1 MKKAKSWLKS
11 LLGMK
16 KDSEYSDDMKMKR
29 RWSFGRRRLTKEED
43 SAIAVDNEFPVVV
56 VDSPWLVRS
65 YYVPADSE
73 KQNKH
78 AVALA
83 AARASA
89 AVAELT
95 GGQGKGDGM
104 KREMRAAIKVQT
116 FFRGFLARKA
126 LRALKGIVKLQALV
140 RGYLVRKRAA
150 ATLYCMEALIR
161 AQAAARSERARRRL
175 SSISTNSD
183 SRTYKKSSR
192 TCWRSSTDISDSG
205 DDHYL
210 PPCLA
215 PGRLSIPDDHRRRLC
230 DSEWRFLGGKEC
242 NFPASHITPRRTR
255 PSGRRSPPPT
265 LAPAKVAVGDCPFRP
280 YPGSPSYMANTESF
294 NAKRRSQSAPKPRP
308 EPVRLKKRF
317 SLSEMMTAKSSF
329 IRGGGGGVRM
339 PPKSPCYFVQEE
351 YCYLGF

>member
-1 MKKAKSWLKS
+1 MKKAKRWLKS

-16 KDSEYSDDMKMKR
+16 KDNEYSADIKMKR
-29 RWSFGRRRLTKEED
+29 RWSFGRRRLNREED
-43 SAIAVDNEFPVVV
+43 STIAVENEFPVVV

-65 YYVPADSE
+65 YYVPVDSE

-78 AVALA
+78 AIALA
-83 AARASA
+83 TARATV

-95 GGQGKGDGM
+95 GGGGKGNGM
-104 KREMRAAIKVQT
+104 KRETRAAVKVQT
-116 FFRGFLARKA
+116 IFRGFLARKA

-183 SRTYKKSSR
+183 SRNCWGSR
-192 TCWRSSTDISDSG
+192 TGVSDPG

-215 PGRLSIPDDHRRRLC
+215 AGRLSIPDDHRRRLC
-230 DSEWRFLGGKEC
+230 DSEWSLFGGKEC
-242 NFPASHITPRRTR
+242 KFLPAHITPRRNR

-265 LAPAKVAVGDCPFRP
+265 LAPAKIAGGDSPFRP

-294 NAKRRSQSAPKPRP
+294 NAKRRSQSAPKQRP
-308 EPVRLKKRF
+308 EPVKKRF
-317 SLSEMMTAKSSF
+317 SLSEMMAARSSF

-339 PPKSPCYFVQEE
+339 PPKSPCYLVQEE